1 VILYH
6 TSGEAFAL
14 SPGLWRRALERAR
27 AFGWRPVAPLPP
39 PVPLDGTPSMWDG
52 GYESPAGQQVSRP
65 DALALGLA
73 LERSLAERPEPASAL
88 QDLARFCEA
97 GGFLVCPSPGITD
110 SLASL
115 ADHLGVGAAA
125 APLRGQAQPVKP
137 PQKGTKSAAL

>member
-39 PVPLDGTPSMWDG
+39 PVSLDGTPSMWDG
-52 GYESPAGQQVSRP
+52 GYESPTGQQVSRP
-65 DALALGLA
+65 DAMALGLA
-73 LERSLAERPEPASAL
+73 LERSLAGRPEPASAL
-88 QDLARFCEA
+88 QDLARF
-97 GGFLVCPSPGITD
+97 CPSPGITD